1 MIWEL
6 KGLGWRRFT
15 RVVAGSIWAQTA
27 THPIFSNVIMAKGM
41 TSARLLSRVIRR
53 NFIHLQMNEVIQ

>member
-15 RVVAGSIWAQTA
+15 RIVAGSIWAQTWS
-27 THPIFSNVIMAKGM
+27 IFSNVIMAKGI
-41 TSARLLSRVIRR
+41 TSARLLSRVILG